1 MFYLRN
7 NNDGCGGGR
16 QRLICCWIA
25 AVLSFCPLQALK
37 QPEASS
43 LFTKNLHNNSSLLAI
58 KSDNHNNSST
68 TGTNL
73 LVAPVVVENN
83 SSSNNSDTIW
93 VTETN
98 IDSHSWSNIANFS
111 TGRYLA
117 TVEDYGVTWTSRTS
131 AGAHNWYV
139 NYCMIKYLI
148 FLF

>member
-1 MFYLRN
+1 MFYLR

-43 LFTKNLHNNSSLLAI
+43 LFTKNLHNNSSLLAR
-58 KSDNHNNSST
+58 KSDNYNKSST

-98 IDSHSWSNIANFS
+98 IDSHSWSTIPNVS

-131 AGAHNWYV
+131 AGAHNW
-139 NYCMIKYLI
+139 
-148 FLF
+148 

>member
-16 QRLICCWIA
+16 QQRLICCWIA

-43 LFTKNLHNNSSLLAI
+43 LFTKNLHNNSSLLAR
-58 KSDNHNNSST
+58 KSDNYNNNNSST
-68 TGTNL
+68 TGTDL
-73 LVAPVVVENN
+73 LAPVVVENN

-98 IDSHSWSNIANFS
+98 IDSHSWSNIANVS

-139 NYCMIKYLI
+139 NYCMI
-148 FLF
+148 